1 MAKDLSNLSDDE
13 LEKIAASGVSQV
25 DLSKISDDELEKI
38 ASQKNAPSLGEDVG
52 VKLTEGLLFGARPFV
67 AGVGGGLGAAMA
79 KSGDPNLG
87 LMERIKSLPQ
97 SFQSGFSEAR
107 QGALAEEA
115 GVSQRRPGM
124 STAVGIGTALATA
137 PLLAAKGL
145 QAVKAGGILSGAGSA
160 ARVGA
165 GLGATHALGHAE
177 SSGEAIESIGTGA
190 AAGMGTQIG
199 ANIIAKAA
207 PAIGRAIGRGAKK
220 TASALT
226 GVSEKE
232 ISTYASRADE
242 VKALMKKSGGDISE
256 AADQVRQGVMKE
268 IQVTRQKLNNQI
280 GDALKSDL
288 YYGRAVDGTPVIKS
302 LEDTLAKVSKTS
314 AEFRPGEINELKN
327 VIDTTR
333 KFIGQDGTITVQ
345 QLQGVKEE
353 LQKIAK
359 SSYMNGAV
367 IFPKGEMAANGAKA
381 AAAEAKRLMD
391 VAVPEVAKANQQLSR
406 LHAIENVMNKN
417 LIKAGKPES
426 ALLAAGSGGNPRSAK
441 LLRAIDS
448 VTGGSAARGAENLAA
463 ARTFGSAPLMPVDFT
478 GKSLARMAAGFGA
491 GTVAGGPLGG
501 VVGTAL
507 ASPASLKLVLDTQRL
522 IKAVGGS
529 AAKSI
534 GGAISG
540 PAARA
545 ALISGESQNAIE
557 KSSINGA
564 MNRRMQRLRGN
575 KGKPAINE

>member
-38 ASQKNAPSLGEDVG
+38 ASQKNAPSLGEDVC

-226 GVSEKE
+226 GISEKE
-232 ISTYASRADE
+232 ISAYASRADE

-327 VIDTTR
+327 VIDTAK

-406 LHAIENVMNKN
+406 LHAIENV
-417 LIKAGKPES
+417 I
-426 ALLAAGSGGNPRSAK
+426 
-441 LLRAIDS
+441 
-448 VTGGSAARGAENLAA
+448 
-463 ARTFGSAPLMPVDFT
+463 
-478 GKSLARMAAGFGA
+478 
-491 GTVAGGPLGG
+491 VAGL
-501 VVGTAL
+501 L
-507 ASPASLKLVLDTQRL
+507 
-522 IKAVGGS
+522 
-529 AAKSI
+529 
-534 GGAISG
+534 
-540 PAARA
+540 
-545 ALISGESQNAIE
+545 
-557 KSSINGA
+557 
-564 MNRRMQRLRGN
+564 
-575 KGKPAINE
+575 